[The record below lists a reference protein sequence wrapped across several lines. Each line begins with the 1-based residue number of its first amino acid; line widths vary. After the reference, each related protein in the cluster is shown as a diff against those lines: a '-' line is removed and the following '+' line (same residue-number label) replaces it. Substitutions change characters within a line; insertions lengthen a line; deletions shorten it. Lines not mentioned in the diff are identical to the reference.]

1 MVLKYDL
8 RLSRPESSKE
18 ELRNRRNHLKSVKK
32 AKSTVLHYSDKHNF
46 PRPSGM
52 KRITPKKPEPRA
64 KKAKLDVGKRLQEIA
79 QHDELLRRE
88 GVAAAERA
96 RGRLAVLRGQNE
108 PPTFRQAHADH

>member
-1 MVLKYDL
+1 
-8 RLSRPESSKE
+8 
-18 ELRNRRNHLKSVKK
+18 
-32 AKSTVLHYSDKHNF
+32 
-46 PRPSGM
+46 M

-96 RGRLAVLRGQNE
+96 RGRLAELRRQNE
-108 PPTFRQAHADH
+108 PPTFRQAHADQAAVERARLMGPQLPATHGYRLHKGLFEKGYLPSWTKEGFI